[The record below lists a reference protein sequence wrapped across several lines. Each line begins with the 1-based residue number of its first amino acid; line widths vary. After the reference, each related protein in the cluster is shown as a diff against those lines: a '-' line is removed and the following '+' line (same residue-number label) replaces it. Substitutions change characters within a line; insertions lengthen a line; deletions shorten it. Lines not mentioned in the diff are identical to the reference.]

1 MRPKLHTLAY
11 VRHARTLVVW
21 SKHEKLSD
29 SHLGDKG
36 TADCARPSS
45 AKSTTHDSE
54 ALWTWAALVVTTCK
68 PPYLPSSQSMGEDKG
83 ENKSEEPCHA
93 VPCVPVLAATDRAE
107 VRARYRR
114 HLCSNTMRCAVA
126 SGHMKSMSKCNRTK
140 SNRRRLL
147 LLVHEKSR
155 DNKVSR
161 HDTRGGI
168 NHFTKHPATGAAG
181 LYHRRLPRGIALAP
195 LLPPPPPPP
204 WPERD
209 VSHELRAADG
219 RGVRGKVEGTYHGS
233 RRRRDRHSH
242 GRRTGRHRR
251 HHRSASSPAAWGQS
265 AAWPPG
271 ER

>member
-1 MRPKLHTLAY
+1 MSVAHTKSYLARIWATRAPQT
-11 VRHARTLVVW
+11 VQGWVQPSPQHMTP
-21 SKHEKLSD
+21 
-29 SHLGDKG
+29 
-36 TADCARPSS
+36 RPSGPG
-45 AKSTTHDSE
+45 
-54 ALWTWAALVVTTCK
+54 LPWVVMTCK
-68 PPYLPSSQSMGEDKG
+68 PLSVPSSQSKRGDKG

-93 VPCVPVLAATDRAE
+93 VPYMPMLAATDRAE
-107 VRARYRR
+107 ARAGYRR

-126 SGHMKSMSKCNRTK
+126 SGHMESMSKCNRTK

-204 WPERD
+204 PWPERD
-209 VSHELRAADG
+209 VSYELRAADR
-219 RGVRGKVEGTYHGS
+219 RGVRGK
-233 RRRRDRHSH
+233 
-242 GRRTGRHRR
+242 
-251 HHRSASSPAAWGQS
+251 GQRNLPRK
-265 AAWPPG
+265 PPPP
-271 ER
+271 RPP